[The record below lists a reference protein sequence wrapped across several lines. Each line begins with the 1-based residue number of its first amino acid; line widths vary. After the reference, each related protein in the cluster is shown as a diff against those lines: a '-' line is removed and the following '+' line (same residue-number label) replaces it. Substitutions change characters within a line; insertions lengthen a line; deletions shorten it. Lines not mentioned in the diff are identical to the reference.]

1 MDYPGRQHL
10 GAVLC
15 RLHGR
20 LCGQECVGPT
30 GEWGD
35 AFSRRVDGLPV
46 RFVRLSDTERPTW
59 VLYEH
64 GRYLGT
70 LHARPDG
77 DGLWHVQSAAEQ
89 CASLDD
95 AVRVLR
101 RPTSWHRERERE
113 ACWALA
119 DPALLLVD
127 VQTAGLGAQAWA
139 VQIAAMDGTG
149 RVVVNEVLNPNEPI
163 TAAASSLHGITPA
176 RVLHTATFS
185 DVLPDLKGVLQGRR
199 CVAYKACFDR
209 GVLARE
215 LLRHH
220 RCPSTVR
227 AWLGACRWEDAM
239 RGRFVS

>member
-1 MDYPGRQHL
+1 M
-10 GAVLC
+10 
-15 RLHGR
+15 
-20 LCGQECVGPT
+20 
-30 GEWGD
+30 
-35 AFSRRVDGLPV
+35 
-46 RFVRLSDTERPTW
+46 
-59 VLYEH
+59 LYEH

-101 RPTSWHRERERE
+101 RPTSWHRERELA
-113 ACWALA
+113 ACWARGALA

-139 VQIAAMDGTG
+139 VQIAAMDCSG
-149 RVVVNEVLNPNEPI
+149 RVVVNELLNPNEPI
-163 TAAASSLHGITPA
+163 TAAASSLHGITPT
-176 RVLHTATFS
+176 RVMHAATFS

-239 RGRFVS
+239 RPAAVGKGLWLANRSTYRNQRLGGPYDAAAKCRALLERLGYLASSG